1 MQSRAPSLRRCRPP
15 DAHRYTPQKKAML
28 CGCRI
33 GRRRTAALLL
43 LRVVDHR
50 LVEARIAALHVI
62 DEAGIESQLFRFG
75 CAADALHIAAG
86 IRAVARAERFG
97 VVPAINPP

>member
-1 MQSRAPSLRRCRPP
+1 MQLRAPSLRRCRPP
-15 DAHRYTPQKKAML
+15 DARPYTPQKAML
-28 CGCRI
+28 CGCRT
-33 GRRRTAALLL
+33 GRWRTAALLL

-97 VVPAINPP
+97 IVPAINPP